1 MLENSCATSNIAVN
15 NRSLSS
21 VGKKTV
27 RLSPCSLW
35 APDIQSA
42 TVTHSQWRCGVM
54 SLGTWLHQSE
64 VEPTRILCYS
74 HCRTSY
80 KTSATYGK
88 KRAPPMIHQFPLV
101 WWEGDLLTGR
111 VNSRLTHCQHNPRG
125 SLLENLVLWCQVAPH
140 NSPVG
145 LLSVM
150 SHAQCGCV
158 AAERP
163 VITAAPCGKAAWSN
177 TNKILSEN

>member
-1 MLENSCATSNIAVN
+1 MYIIKVCAEAEGCIHMHTPACSFPNICMFASVCSTNTPTHHTNLSCTS
-15 NRSLSS
+15 
-21 VGKKTV
+21 
-27 RLSPCSLW
+27 
-35 APDIQSA
+35 
-42 TVTHSQWRCGVM
+42 H
-54 SLGTWLHQSE
+54 
-64 VEPTRILCYS
+64 
-74 HCRTSY
+74 
-80 KTSATYGK
+80 KTSATYRK

-163 VITAAPCGKAAWSN
+163 VITATPCGKAATSN
-177 TNKILSEN
+177 PNKIPSDN